1 MRRVAQLIAT
11 GAGWLSRRAG
21 RGGGT
26 SLPGMVL
33 LWMRPRAAEELSG
46 GLTRGS
52 VAISAT
58 NGKTTTAR
66 LVRSV
71 LDAEGLAVVANSAG
85 ANLLTGV
92 TAALLDASRRRSAPP
107 AEIGLFEVDEAALP
121 AVVDQ
126 VHPSVVVLMNLFR
139 DQLDRYGELET
150 LLVRWRT
157 MIASLDDH
165 STLVLN
171 ADDPA
176 TAVLGLERDRV
187 LTFGV
192 DDPGVD
198 RKALAHAADS
208 THCPRC
214 DEPLTYDLITIGHQG
229 HWRCTGCGL
238 GRPMPDIAATTVTL
252 DGVDGLSLTARTPDG
267 AVDVR
272 VALPGLHNA
281 YNVLA
286 ALGTA
291 VALGLDIVDAAKAL
305 GATKAAF
312 GRAEHVEI
320 DGRRLV
326 LLLAKNPAGAN
337 ENIRTV
343 LGDPEPVHVMVMLND
358 RTADGRDVSWI
369 WDVDHEPLFDRLAH
383 LVVAG
388 DRAEDLALRFR
399 YGGLPTEGLV
409 VERDTARALDA
420 LVAATPAGGTAY
432 VLPTYTAMLDLRA
445 ELVRRGVA
453 QAFWEDR

>member
-1 MRRVAQLIAT
+1 MRRIAQLIAT
-11 GAGWLSRRAG
+11 AAGWSSRRMG

-33 LWMRPRAAEELSG
+33 LRMRPRAAEELSQ
-46 GLTRGS
+46 GLARGA

-71 LDAEGLAVVANSAG
+71 LDAERLRVVANSAG

-92 TAALLDASRRRSAPP
+92 TTALLDASRRRSEP

-121 AVVDQ
+121 AVADQ
-126 VHPSVVVLMNLFR
+126 LHPRVVVLMNLFR

-150 LLVRWRT
+150 LVARWRT
-157 MIASLDDH
+157 MIGSLDDGT
-165 STLVLN
+165 TLVLN

-176 TAVLGLERDRV
+176 VAALGAGRDAV
-187 LTFGV
+187 LTFGI
-192 DDPGVD
+192 DDPAVD
-198 RKALAHAADS
+198 RHTLAHAADS

-214 DEPLTYDLITIGHQG
+214 DQPLAYDLVTIGHQG
-229 HWRCTGCGL
+229 HWRCDHCGL
-238 GRPMPDIAATTVTL
+238 HRTAPDVAASRVTL
-252 DGVDGLSLTARTPDG
+252 DGVDGLTVSARTPHGPVEID
-267 AVDVR
+267 

-281 YNVLA
+281 YNTLAALATAVALDLDVAAAAA
-286 ALGTA
+286 ALGT
-291 VALGLDIVDAAKAL
+291 
-305 GATKAAF
+305 TRAAF
-312 GRAEHVEI
+312 GRAEHVDI

-343 LGDPEPVHVMVMLND
+343 LADPAPVHVLVMLND

-369 WDVDHEPLFDRLAH
+369 WDVDHEPLFGHLAH

-399 YGGLPTEGLV
+399 YGGLPTDEIT
-409 VERDTARALDA
+409 VERDTARALDD
-420 LVAATPAGGTAY
+420 LVAATPVGGTAY

-453 QAFWEDR
+453 HAFWEEA

>member
-1 MRRVAQLIAT
+1 MRRIAQLIAT

-33 LWMRPRAAEELSG
+33 LRMRPRAAEELSG
-46 GLTRGS
+46 GLTRGA

-71 LDAEGLAVVANSAG
+71 LDAEGMAVVANSAG

-92 TAALLDASRRRSAPP
+92 TAALLDASRRSEPQ

-121 AVVDQ
+121 AVADQ

-157 MIASLDDH
+157 MIASLPDH
-165 STLVLN
+165 TTLVLN

-176 TAVLGLERDRV
+176 TAVLGMERDRV

-198 RKALAHAADS
+198 RHTLAHAADS

-214 DEPLTYDLITIGHQG
+214 DQPLTYDLITIGHQG
-229 HWRCTGCGL
+229 HWRCTSCGL
-238 GRPMPDIAATTVTL
+238 QRSTPDIVATSVTL
-252 DGVDGLSLTARTPDG
+252 DGVDGLALTARTPDG
-267 AVDVR
+267 PVDVR

-291 VALGLDIVDAAKAL
+291 VALGLDIADAAKAL
-305 GATKAAF
+305 GTTKAAF

-343 LGDPEPVHVMVMLND
+343 LCDPEPVHVMVMLND

-399 YGGLPTEGLV
+399 YGGLPTDGIV
-409 VERDTARALDA
+409 VEREAARALDA
-420 LVAATPAGGTAY
+420 LVAATPVGGTAY

-453 QAFWEDR
+453 QAFWESA